1 MKKLIITIC
10 ILAFA
15 AAAGQAQNKI
25 ANVRGFW
32 VIEHNINLPRVQTIR
47 FYNDNNKLIY
57 EETVYSKLNIKK
69 QKTRLALDQ
78 ILDRLN
84 ERTIYVES
92 KNLVTLSLN
101 LMN

>member
-15 AAAGQAQNKI
+15 AAAVQAQNKI
-25 ANVRGFW
+25 ANVHGFW
-32 VIEHNINLPRVQTIR
+32 VVEHNVNLPRVQTVK

-57 EETVYSKLNIKK
+57 EETVYSKLDIQKK
-69 QKTRLALDQ
+69 KTRVALDQ

-84 ERTIYVES
+84 ERTAYIEN
-92 KNLVTLSLN
+92 KNLVMLSLN
-101 LMN
+101 LRN

>member
-25 ANVRGFW
+25 ADVRGFW
-32 VIEHNINLPRVQTIR
+32 VIEHNVNLPRVQTIK

-84 ERTIYVES
+84 ERPAYVES

-101 LMN
+101 LRN

>member
-15 AAAGQAQNKI
+15 VTAGLAQNKI
-25 ANVRGFW
+25 TNVRGFW
-32 VIEHNINLPRVQTIR
+32 VIEHNVNLPRVQTIK

-84 ERTIYVES
+84 ERTAYVES

-101 LMN
+101 LRN

>member
-15 AAAGQAQNKI
+15 AAAVQAQNK
-25 ANVRGFW
+25 VTHTPGFW
-32 VIEHNINLPRVQTIR
+32 VIEHNANLPRVQTVR
-47 FYNDNNKLIY
+47 FYNDNNKLMY

-69 QKTRLALDQ
+69 KKTRLALDQ

-84 ERTIYVES
+84 ERTAYIEN
-92 KNLVTLSLN
+92 KNLVMLSLN
-101 LMN
+101 LRN

>member
-32 VIEHNINLPRVQTIR
+32 VIEHNVNLPRVQTIK

-69 QKTRLALDQ
+69 QRTRLALDQ

-84 ERTIYVES
+84 ERTAYVES

-101 LMN
+101 LRN

>member
-1 MKKLIITIC
+1 MKNLIITIC

-15 AAAGQAQNKI
+15 AAAGQAKNKI
-25 ANVRGFW
+25 ANVHGFW
-32 VIEHNINLPRVQTIR
+32 VIEHNVNLPRVQTIK

-84 ERTIYVES
+84 ERTAYVES

-101 LMN
+101 LRN